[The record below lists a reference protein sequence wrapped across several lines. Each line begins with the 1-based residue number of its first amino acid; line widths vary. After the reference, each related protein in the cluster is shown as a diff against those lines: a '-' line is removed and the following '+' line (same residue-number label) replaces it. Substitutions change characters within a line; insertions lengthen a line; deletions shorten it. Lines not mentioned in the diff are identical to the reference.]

1 MTHTV
6 KNKAFLGYTYED
18 QRVSDKMSFEWTSEE
33 LQKVVEDNQIVIFM
47 KGTPDQPQCGF
58 SARGAQVVSM
68 VAQELGIE
76 SFACVN
82 VLSDPRARPSL
93 KEWSDFPTIPQI
105 FINGEL
111 IGGSDIAIEMYQS
124 GELSEMVA
132 SKDNSE

>member
-1 MTHTV
+1 MV
-6 KNKAFLGYTYED
+6 KNRDSLECTSVELKE
-18 QRVSDKMSFEWTSEE
+18 SEKMSFEWTPEE
-33 LQKVVEDNQIVIFM
+33 LQQVVDENQIVIFM

-68 VAQELGIE
+68 VAQELGID

-124 GELSEMVA
+124 GELLEMITSE
-132 SKDNSE
+132 NSTE

>member
-1 MTHTV
+1 MV
-6 KNKAFLGYTYED
+6 KNKAFLVYTYED
-18 QRVSDKMSFEWTSEE
+18 QRVSDKMSFEWTPEE

-47 KGTPDQPQCGF
+47 KGTPEQPQCGF

-93 KEWSDFPTIPQI
+93 KDWSDFPTIPQI

-132 SKDNSE
+132 SKDTSE

>member
-132 SKDNSE
+132 SKDNTE

>member
-1 MTHTV
+1 MV
-6 KNKAFLGYTYED
+6 KNKAFLVYTYDD
-18 QRVSDKMSFEWTSEE
+18 QRVSDKMSFEWTPEE

-47 KGTPDQPQCGF
+47 KGTPEQPQCGF

-93 KEWSDFPTIPQI
+93 KDWSDFPTIPQI

-132 SKDNSE
+132 SKDTSE

>member
-1 MTHTV
+1 
-6 KNKAFLGYTYED
+6 
-18 QRVSDKMSFEWTSEE
+18 MSFNWTPDE
-33 LQKVVEDNQIVIFM
+33 LNALVNEHRIVLFM

-58 SARGAQVVSM
+58 PARGAQVVSM